1 MSFLVED
8 KKMKM
13 KNVFTDSAPKPVGH
27 YSHAVIAGDLVFC
40 SGQIGIDPVFGQM
53 VQGSFAEE
61 THQVM
66 KNLEAVARSAG
77 TTLGKAIKFEV
88 FLTDIKCFSEFNQI
102 YEEFLEGAR
111 PARQVVEVNSLPMN
125 ANIEISC
132 ILYMG

>member
-1 MSFLVED
+1 
-8 KKMKM
+8 MKM
-13 KNVFTDSAPKPVGH
+13 KNVCTDSAPKPVGH
-27 YSHAVIAGDLVFC
+27 YSQAVIAGDLVFC
-40 SGQIGIDPVFGQM
+40 SGQIGIDPVSGQM